1 MTPLKNKRRET
12 APDERAFL
20 TRLRLRAQRRVLW
33 MRALWKASGAPGAQ
47 GLAITDA
54 DVDRIL
60 QHPRGL
66 NSGEAEFYQTDQTAR
81 GLTRQ
86 IADADAAV
94 TSDPRWT
101 RLCCEFNLSVFER
114 DLLSLAVAVEIDPWW
129 RRVCGYLHDDATAA
143 QATPWLAAGL
153 FGWDREVRL
162 GSDSAL
168 VRWHL
173 ARPAENALN
182 PWSTIASWQADP
194 QIVAWLLQETACE
207 PAAAPESDCLY
218 PDILA
223 AMQQFTN
230 SVLEHDPASAIAIE
244 LIGPD
249 GSGRQTLAAQFA
261 AAIGKNGLF
270 VVDDRILLGS
280 GAPYHPTGE
289 HVIRSAR
296 SARLAH
302 SVLYWRSAEGAEPRL
317 WSLLDGAAQ
326 ISIFGATTPL
336 PADVHSR
343 ALRRIFRLPPLSRRQ
358 RCALW
363 TRLGAGD
370 PPIPVSDWALTPGEI
385 VKAASAAAASGD
397 AVVEVCRAMLHQA
410 PGELFV
416 PLPCPYTWEDIVLT
430 PTLQAHLAELEMQ
443 ARLRFAVLEDWG
455 FERLLPMGRGLTALF
470 AGPSGTGKTMA
481 AQVLARALGMDLYR
495 VDLAGVINKYIG
507 ETEKHLRRVFEAC
520 ERANVLLFF
529 DEADALFGQR
539 MQVKDAHDRFANI
552 EIDYLLQRMEQF
564 DGVAVLAT
572 NRKEDLDKAFL
583 RRLRFLI
590 DFLPPGPAERLELW
604 RKSLPL
610 QSPSGE
616 EILGAIDWELLASKL
631 TLTGADIKSAAL
643 GAAFLARATNSK
655 ITMQQVISAVRR
667 QMSKHG
673 QVLRMGDL
681 EHIHA

>member
-1 MTPLKNKRRET
+1 
-12 APDERAFL
+12 
-20 TRLRLRAQRRVLW
+20 
-33 MRALWKASGAPGAQ
+33 
-47 GLAITDA
+47 
-54 DVDRIL
+54 
-60 QHPRGL
+60 
-66 NSGEAEFYQTDQTAR
+66 
-81 GLTRQ
+81 
-86 IADADAAV
+86 
-94 TSDPRWT
+94 
-101 RLCCEFNLSVFER
+101 
-114 DLLSLAVAVEIDPWW
+114 
-129 RRVCGYLHDDATAA
+129 
-143 QATPWLAAGL
+143 
-153 FGWDREVRL
+153 
-162 GSDSAL
+162 
-168 VRWHL
+168 
-173 ARPAENALN
+173 
-182 PWSTIASWQADP
+182 
-194 QIVAWLLQETACE
+194 
-207 PAAAPESDCLY
+207 
-218 PDILA
+218 
-223 AMQQFTN
+223 
-230 SVLEHDPASAIAIE
+230 
-244 LIGPD
+244 
-249 GSGRQTLAAQFA
+249 
-261 AAIGKNGLF
+261 
-270 VVDDRILLGS
+270 
-280 GAPYHPTGE
+280 
-289 HVIRSAR
+289 
-296 SARLAH
+296 
-302 SVLYWRSAEGAEPRL
+302 
-317 WSLLDGAAQ
+317 
-326 ISIFGATTPL
+326 
-336 PADVHSR
+336 
-343 ALRRIFRLPPLSRRQ
+343 
-358 RCALW
+358 
-363 TRLGAGD
+363 
-370 PPIPVSDWALTPGEI
+370 
-385 VKAASAAAASGD
+385 
-397 AVVEVCRAMLHQA
+397 
-410 PGELFV
+410 
-416 PLPCPYTWEDIVLT
+416 
-430 PTLQAHLAELEMQ
+430 
-443 ARLRFAVLEDWG
+443 
-455 FERLLPMGRGLTALF
+455 MGRGLTALF